1 MNKCHLQVTSFLIIR
16 SASSWFSNVMNPYL
30 NASEIIIFLNWTQ
43 KITQSKAGLAQNTE
57 YLLCSVPINIIT
69 QDYCE
74 IFHLVVI
81 YRFSIFNLPFW
92 NTSPICDNLGVFYC
106 SMICKKLFKL
116 LFRSLESENVENARV
131 IFFSRKIYSPW
142 SK

>member
-1 MNKCHLQVTSFLIIR
+1 MSFTSYLFFDNSVCIFLILKCYESI
-16 SASSWFSNVMNPYL
+16 SECKWNHNIFKL
-30 NASEIIIFLNWTQ
+30 NTKNQ

-74 IFHLVVI
+74 NFHLVVI

-92 NTSPICDNLGVFYC
+92 NTSPICDNLGVFHC